1 MAQLRNSWLV
11 YFVAINALLAAMIT
25 SSIIPGELLF
35 SLSKGSL
42 FLGLALPG
50 HFFFLALLLYLPL
63 FLVGK
68 FLLPSQKLVIPAAI
82 LFALFVAIIFIN
94 AKVFG
99 LYRFHLNGMVLNL
112 ITSGEALQ
120 ILSISL
126 VTWAILIIGLLA
138 LLAIEYCMAIVLY
151 RYFAERNHRAG
162 VLWLVA
168 ILVMLLGQ
176 SYHAYSDAR
185 ADREVTS
192 MVRYIPW
199 AQPLTA
205 KRRLRQL
212 GIKVAKAE
220 DNYIGGL
227 KGSSLHY
234 PKNPLQCGQEST
246 HRPNIVIL
254 VVDSL
259 RFDMLN
265 DKVMPNA
272 YELVDSSWLFT
283 DHISTGNATR
293 FGIFGLLY
301 GLPGSYW
308 HSMAG
313 EQRGSVLIDV
323 LLEQQYQLFLN
334 AAASWSFPE
343 FDRTVFAAVKDQ
355 LVSGKKLKQENR
367 KDKRHRDTIVTDDF
381 VQKILNRDDSR
392 PFFGVLFLDAAHNYS
407 MDKSASAPFQPALK
421 SVNYL
426 ELDNDYEPTE
436 FFNRYKNSVHYN
448 DALIGKVIDTLER
461 QSLLDD
467 TLLVITGD
475 HAQEFNDTGQNYWGH
490 NGNFS
495 PYQTRVPMII
505 RWPGVASNSIDHR
518 TSHEDIVP
526 TLMQRALGCRN
537 PIEDYSTGQDLY
549 SSSYRP
555 RPLLLESWSRRA
567 LMTDERIFYF
577 GPSGDTQIY
586 DFEWR
591 EITDEATDSEAIL
604 NAMNRMGEFYK

>member
-1 MAQLRNSWLV
+1 MIE
-11 YFVAINALLAAMIT
+11 FV
-25 SSIIPGELLF
+25 
-35 SLSKGSL
+35 SL

>member
-1 MAQLRNSWLV
+1 MAQFKNSWLV
-11 YFVAINALLAAMIT
+11 YFAAINALLAAIIT
-25 SSIIPGELLF
+25 SSIVPGELLF

-42 FLGLALPG
+42 FLSLALPG

-82 LFALFVAIIFIN
+82 IFALFVAIIFIN
-94 AKVFG
+94 ATVFG

-112 ITSGEALQ
+112 MTSGEALQ

-126 VTWAILIIGLLA
+126 VTWAILIIGLLV
-138 LLAIEYCMAIVLY
+138 LLAIEYFVAIVLY
-151 RYFAERNHRAG
+151 RYFSERNHGAG

-176 SYHAYSDAR
+176 SYYAYSDAG

-220 DNYIGGL
+220 DNYIGEVT
-227 KGSSLHY
+227 GSSLHY
-234 PKNPLQCGQEST
+234 PKNPLQCVQDST

-259 RFDMLN
+259 RFDMQN

-272 YELVDSSWLFT
+272 YALVDSSWLFT

-313 EQRGSVLIDV
+313 EQRGTVLIDI

-343 FDRTVFAAVKDQ
+343 FDRTVFAGVKDQ
-355 LVSGKKLKQENR
+355 LVSGKKIKQENR

-381 VQKILNRDDSR
+381 VQKILNRDDSK
-392 PFFGVLFLDAAHNYS
+392 PFFGVLFLDAPHNYS

-448 DALIGKVIDTLER
+448 DALIGEVVDTLEQ
-461 QSLLDD
+461 QSLLDE
-467 TLLVITGD
+467 TVLVITGD
-475 HAQEFNDTGQNYWGH
+475 HAQEFNDTRQNYWGH

-495 PYQTRVPMII
+495 PYQTRVPMVI

-518 TSHEDIVP
+518 TSHEDVVP
-526 TLMQRALGCRN
+526 TLMQRALGCQN
-537 PIEDYSTGQDLY
+537 PVGDYSTGQDLY
-549 SSSYRP
+549 SSAYRS
-555 RPLLLESWSRRA
+555 RPLLLESWSARA

-586 DFEWR
+586 DFENR
-591 EITDEATDSEAIL
+591 EITDGVTDSAAIL
-604 NAMNRMGEFYK
+604 DAMNRMGEFYK

>member
-11 YFVAINALLAAMIT
+11 YFVAINALVAAMIT
-25 SSIIPGELLF
+25 SSIVPGELLF

-50 HFFFLALLLYLPL
+50 HFFFFALLLYLPL

-68 FLLPSQKLVIPAAI
+68 FLLPSQKLIIPAAI
-82 LFALFVAIIFIN
+82 LFALFVAVIFIN
-94 AKVFG
+94 ATVFG
-99 LYRFHLNGMVLNL
+99 LYRFHLNGMVLNM

-138 LLAIEYCMAIVLY
+138 LLAIEYFVAKVLY
-151 RYFAERNHRAG
+151 RYFAKRNHRAG

-168 ILVMLLGQ
+168 ILVMLCGQ
-176 SYHAYSDAR
+176 SYFAYSDAR

-192 MVRYIPW
+192 MLRYIPW

-205 KRRLRQL
+205 KRRLRKL
-212 GIKVAKAE
+212 GIKVAQAE
-220 DNYIGGL
+220 DIYIGGL
-227 KGSSLHY
+227 RVSSLDY
-234 PKNPLQCGQEST
+234 PKNPLQCVQDPT
-246 HRPNIVIL
+246 HRLNIVIL

-259 RFDMLN
+259 RFDILN

-272 YELVDSSWLFT
+272 YELVDSSWLFN

-313 EQRGSVLIDV
+313 EQRGSVLIDI

-355 LVSGKKLKQENR
+355 LVSSKKLKQENR
-367 KDKRHRDTIVTDDF
+367 KDRRHVDTIVTTDF
-381 VQKILNRDDSR
+381 VQKILSRDESK
-392 PFFGVLFLDAAHNYS
+392 PFFGVLFLDAPHNYT

-436 FFNRYKNSVHYN
+436 FFNLYKNSVHYN
-448 DALIGKVIDTLER
+448 DALVGEVVDTLER
-461 QSLLDD
+461 QSLLDE
-467 TLLVITGD
+467 TVLIITGD

-505 RWPGVASNSIDHR
+505 RWPGAASNSIDHR

-537 PIEDYSTGQDLY
+537 PVGDYSTGQDLY
-549 SSSYRP
+549 SSNYRP
-555 RPLLLESWSRRA
+555 RPLLLESWSSRA
-567 LMTDERIFYF
+567 LMIDERIFLF
-577 GPSGDTQIY
+577 GPSGDTQVL
-586 DFEWR
+586 DFENR
-591 EITDEATDSEAIL
+591 EITDGAIDSEAIL
-604 NAMNRMGEFYK
+604 EAMKRMGEFYK

>member
-1 MAQLRNSWLV
+1 MAQLKNSWLV
-11 YFVAINALLAAMIT
+11 YFVAINALVAAMIT
-25 SSIIPGELLF
+25 STIVPGELLF

-50 HFFFLALLLYLPL
+50 HFFFFALLLSLPL

-68 FLLPSQKLVIPAAI
+68 FLLSSKKLVIPAVI
-82 LFALFVAIIFIN
+82 LFALFVSVIFIN
-94 AKVFG
+94 ATVFG
-99 LYRFHLNGMVLNL
+99 LYRFHLNGMVLNM

-120 ILSISL
+120 ILSISQ
-126 VTWAILIIGLLA
+126 VTWAILMTGLLA
-138 LLAIEYCMAIVLY
+138 LLAIEYFVAIVLY

-168 ILVMLLGQ
+168 ILVMVCGQ
-176 SYHAYSDAR
+176 SYLAYSDAR

-192 MVRYIPW
+192 MLRYIPW

-212 GIKVAKAE
+212 GIKVANAE

-227 KGSSLHY
+227 RVSSLDY
-234 PKNPLQCGQEST
+234 PKNPLQCFQDPA

-259 RFDMLN
+259 RFDMLT
-265 DKVMPNA
+265 DQVMPNTHA
-272 YELVDSSWLFT
+272 LLDSSWLFT

-293 FGIFGLLY
+293 FGMFGLLY

-313 EQRGSVLIDV
+313 EQRGSVLVDV
-323 LLEQQYQLFLN
+323 LVEQQYQLFIN

-355 LVSGKKLKQENR
+355 LVSGKKLKQENPE
-367 KDKRHRDTIVTDDF
+367 DKRHRDTIVTTDL
-381 VQKILNRDDSR
+381 VQKIMDRDDSR
-392 PFFGVLFLDAAHNYS
+392 PFFGVLFLDAPHNYT
-407 MDKSASAPFQPALK
+407 MDQSASAPFQPALK

-426 ELDNDYEPTE
+426 ELDNDYEPTA
-436 FFNRYKNSVHYN
+436 FFNLYKNSVHYN
-448 DALIGKVIDTLER
+448 DALIGEVVDTLKR
-461 QSLLDD
+461 QSLLEE
-467 TLLVITGD
+467 TVLVITGD

-490 NGNFS
+490 NGNFT

-526 TLMQRALGCRN
+526 TLMQRALGCQN
-537 PIEDYSTGQDLY
+537 PVGDYSTGQDLY

-555 RPLLLESWSRRA
+555 RPLLLESWSSRA
-567 LMTDERIFYF
+567 LMTDERIFLF
-577 GPSGDTQIY
+577 GPSGDTQVL
-586 DFEWR
+586 DFENR
-591 EITDEATDSEAIL
+591 EITDGVIDSAAIL
-604 NAMNRMGEFYK
+604 EAMNLMGEFYR